1 MINTLAIVVL
11 IPMYDKLLVPGL
23 RKLGRPITLLQRI
36 GERCAVP
43 CCCGRAVVLL
53 CGSMACVCSGG
64 QERSTWAAQK
74 PQPAGHAQ
82 PSPAHAPKPLH
93 LSTRIARAESPLSL
107 GVLLCG

>member
-43 CCCGRAVVLL
+43 CCCRRAVVLL

-74 PQPAGHAQ
+74 PQPASRLCPAQ
-82 PSPAHAPKPLH
+82 PSPCSKATPPVYAHCQ
-93 LSTRIARAESPLSL
+93 S
-107 GVLLCG
+107 